1 MGTLSAVR
9 PKLFLLCCALQRGE
23 ETPLWCG
30 NVAHAPERSNLH
42 RRVLSTNAIK
52 DTVSVLYWYEEL
64 SSFDWQFLG
73 RIFGSFFLCRLKVN
87 PPKGL
92 NTPPPQLSS
101 AVSQKR
107 AGSSAGVAG
116 KAPPH
121 QHHPQKGFWHSR
133 QGAGGRAAGHVFAP
147 QPARGKHKA
156 RHCVRPYLVE
166 STTSR
171 PICEVKQPQA

>member
-52 DTVSVLYWYEEL
+52 DTVSVLYWYGEL

-73 RIFGSFFLCRLKVN
+73 RIFGSFFLCPNFARRCVTLCQSRCQCV
-87 PPKGL
+87 GGCVL
-92 NTPPPQLSS
+92 CFRCLWC
-101 AVSQKR
+101 
-107 AGSSAGVAG
+107 GVCVWLG
-116 KAPPH
+116 
-121 QHHPQKGFWHSR
+121 W
-133 QGAGGRAAGHVFAP
+133 GGGVPLGITNGPETGR
-147 QPARGKHKA
+147 
-156 RHCVRPYLVE
+156 CVRPYLAE

>member
-52 DTVSVLYWYEEL
+52 DTVSVLYWYGEL

-73 RIFGSFFLCRLKVN
+73 RIFGSFFLCPNFARRCVTLCQSRCQCV
-87 PPKGL
+87 GGCVL
-92 NTPPPQLSS
+92 CFRCLWC
-101 AVSQKR
+101 
-107 AGSSAGVAG
+107 GVCVWLGWGGGVPTTRDYQWA
-116 KAPPH
+116 A
-121 QHHPQKGFWHSR
+121 
-133 QGAGGRAAGHVFAP
+133 AGGRKQDVAYDHTWLKAP
-147 QPARGKHKA
+147 HP
-156 RHCVRPYLVE
+156 VRF
-166 STTSR
+166 
-171 PICEVKQPQA
+171 VKLSSHRLS